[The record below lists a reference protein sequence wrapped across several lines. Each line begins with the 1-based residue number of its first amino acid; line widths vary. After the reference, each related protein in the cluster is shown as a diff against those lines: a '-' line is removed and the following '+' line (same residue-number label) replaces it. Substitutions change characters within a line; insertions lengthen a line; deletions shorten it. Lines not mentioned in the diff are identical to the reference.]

1 VSKKEEEKTTAIT
14 TTPEVVHTDIVAYNP
29 DDPVSLYLNPAVF
42 AQLGKVATMM
52 SDSELVPSHLRGKP
66 ADCFLVCSQA
76 IRWKMDPFAAA
87 QHIYVAR
94 GKVGWEGKIVA
105 AIVNSKL
112 PKGGKLNYSYTGT
125 EDTPGRTV
133 TVSGI
138 LPGEKTPRKVTGS
151 IKDWST
157 GNEQWKSGDQMLS
170 YRGAREWARR
180 HMPEAVLGVY
190 SDDEV
195 QEIAQRE
202 SEETTGDALDELLN
216 PASVRTADD
225 PPEPGE
231 VRSEKPA
238 VPQKEEQKPSRAK
251 AREKAKAKQASKKTD
266 KAYKPGD
273 VLPDGRTVKEVD
285 EDGTPTIVSRKKSAP
300 KQVAPEPTPEPEPE
314 PKEEEPE
321 TKQGFTTPA
330 QEATEEGDDEI
341 DALFS

>member
-1 VSKKEEEKTTAIT
+1 
-14 TTPEVVHTDIVAYNP
+14 
-29 DDPVSLYLNPAVF
+29 
-42 AQLGKVATMM
+42 M
-52 SDSELVPSHLRGKP
+52 SNSELVPSHLRGKP

-138 LPGEKTPRKVTGS
+138 LPGEKTPRKVSGS

-238 VPQKEEQKPSRAK
+238 VPQEAEQKPSRAK
-251 AREKAKAKQASKKTD
+251 AREKAKEQQAAK
-266 KAYKPGD
+266 KAPEKEETIKVYKPGD

-285 EDGTPTIVSRKKSAP
+285 ENGTPTIVSRRKSAK
-300 KQVAPEPTPEPEPE
+300 KQAAPEPTPEPEPE
-314 PKEEEPE
+314 PETDPARERGHSITGDPPE
-321 TKQGFTTPA
+321 A
-330 QEATEEGDDEI
+330 SNEEGDDEI